1 MNSSEQHERLMSNP
15 EFWDMFLPLFF
26 DEEKLREF
34 ATITGLTEQRIRAAR
49 DEHAKNAAPHFHR
62 SNGTI
67 N

>member
-1 MNSSEQHERLMSNP
+1 MSNP

-49 DEHAKNAAPHFHR
+49 DEHARNVAPHFHR